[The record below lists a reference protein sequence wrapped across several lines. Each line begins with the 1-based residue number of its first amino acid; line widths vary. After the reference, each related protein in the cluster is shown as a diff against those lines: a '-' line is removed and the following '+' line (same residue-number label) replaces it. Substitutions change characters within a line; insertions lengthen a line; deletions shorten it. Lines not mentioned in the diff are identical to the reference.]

1 MRCAVDAQVDPTDT
15 PDTRRDRLRKAARKI
30 VYRQQKRQRSAKSH
44 RKRRL
49 RELHRHG
56 IRLSELRKCS

>member
-1 MRCAVDAQVDPTDT
+1 MRCAIDAQVDSTDT
-15 PDTRRDRLRKAARKI
+15 PETRRNRLRKAARKI
-30 VYRQQKRQRSAKSH
+30 VYWQKKRKRSAKSH